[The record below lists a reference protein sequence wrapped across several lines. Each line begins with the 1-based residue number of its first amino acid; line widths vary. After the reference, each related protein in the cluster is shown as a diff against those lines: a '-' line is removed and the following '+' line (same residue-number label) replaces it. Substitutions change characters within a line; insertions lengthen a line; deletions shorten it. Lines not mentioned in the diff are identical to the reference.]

1 MSTHIHINF
10 GLYIPFSGFALLC
23 NFCNYHGSE
32 ASNSIPSFFFFF
44 FFPSF
49 WGPLCILKSNEFRV
63 WFMFIYIDEC
73 LSEARR
79 KNKNYIKIGD

>member
-44 FFPSF
+44 FFLIF
-49 WGPLCILKSNEFRV
+49 GADLHIEK
-63 WFMFIYIDEC
+63 
-73 LSEARR
+73 
-79 KNKNYIKIGD
+79 